1 MTENDAEYVIKAV
14 KHFFEDILIV
24 QYEIQNTIEDQILS
38 EVQIKIS
45 KFETLH
51 GLKMKGMI
59 PLDEEDQIKYNEKRF
74 AYVVLSL
81 SEASSK

>member
-1 MTENDAEYVIKAV
+1 LTENDAEYVIKAV

-45 KFETLH
+45 KFET
-51 GLKMKGMI
+51 
-59 PLDEEDQIKYNEKRF
+59 
-74 AYVVLSL
+74 
-81 SEASSK
+81 

>member
-45 KFETLH
+45 KFET
-51 GLKMKGMI
+51 
-59 PLDEEDQIKYNEKRF
+59 
-74 AYVVLSL
+74 
-81 SEASSK
+81 